1 MNRLTQLF
9 KEKKQHILNVYFTAG
24 FPKRDD
30 TEEIILA
37 LAESG
42 VDLIEI
48 GMPYSD
54 PLADGPTIQQSGTKA
69 LENGMHLNL
78 LFDQIKSVRQKT
90 QIPLVLMGYF
100 NQVMRFGE
108 AEFFKKCV
116 ESGVDGLIL
125 PDMPLHVYENDYQ
138 KMLADMDLK
147 MSFLITPQTD
157 APRIRKIDALTTGFV
172 YMVSSYAITGGNAG
186 ISDAQIDYFKRI
198 EKMKLKN
205 PRLIGFG
212 ISDKTTFD
220 IACQYA
226 QGAIIGSAFIRALER
241 GDTEGVSVAETTAHF
256 VGRVR
261 EAEYV

>member
-9 KEKKQHILNVYFTAG
+9 ADKKHDILNVYFTAG

-30 TEEIILA
+30 TEGVILA

-78 LFDQIKSVRQKT
+78 LFEQLASARKKT
-90 QIPLVLMGYF
+90 NIPFVLMGYF

-125 PDMPLHVYENDYQ
+125 PDMPLLVYENDYQ
-138 KMLADMDLK
+138 KMLADMNLK

-157 APRIRKIDALTTGFV
+157 ANRIRKIDALTTGFV
-172 YMVSSYAITGGNAG
+172 YMVSSYAITGGNSG

-198 EKMKLKN
+198 EKMKLRH

-220 IACQYA
+220 IACQHA

-241 GDTEGVSVAETTAHF
+241 GDTEGVSVESTTADF
-256 VGRVR
+256 VGRIR
-261 EAEYV
+261 EAVLV

>member
-9 KEKKQHILNVYFTAG
+9 KDKKHNILNVYFTAG

-30 TEEIILA
+30 TEGVILA

-78 LFDQIKSVRQKT
+78 LFEQIKSVRQKT
-90 QIPLVLMGYF
+90 QVPLVLMGYF
-100 NQVMRFGE
+100 NQVMRYGE
-108 AEFFKKCV
+108 AAFFKKCV

-125 PDMPLHVYENDYQ
+125 PDMPFDIYEKTYQ
-138 KMLADMDLK
+138 KMLDDLNLK

-157 APRIRKIDALTTGFV
+157 MNRIRKIDGFTTGFIYV
-172 YMVSSYAITGGNAG
+172 VSSYAITGGSSD
-186 ISDAQIDYFKRI
+186 ISDAQIAYFKRI
-198 EKMKLKN
+198 EDMKLKN

-212 ISDKTTFD
+212 ISDKKTFD
-220 IACQYA
+220 TACEHA
-226 QGAIIGSAFIRALER
+226 QGAIIGSAFIRALES
-241 GDTEGVSVAETTAHF
+241 GDTEGVTVEETTAAF
-256 VGRVR
+256 ISRVR
-261 EAEYV
+261 N